1 MFDLEAF
8 ALCQARSKQIML
20 NVFYTLFLQ
29 ALVIRALS
37 HDRRDVLTKLGL
49 QLFECRLGVLD
60 RVV

>member
-1 MFDLEAF
+1 
-8 ALCQARSKQIML
+8 ML